1 MSPEQT
7 AGLAQARV
15 RAMAGIDPDDD
26 VYIADDQTYLDHVLA
41 KWLESNPGGDVDAC
55 RERALNS
62 WAGDT
67 APLPP
72 DAPPLSPKGQKA
84 ALIAYAANKR
94 WQIETGGITV
104 AGVNVP
110 TDDRAKLLLLGA
122 AQSMADGTSAPLI
135 VSGVNCGVMPKTT
148 FQAINT
154 AVIAHVQKTFASL
167 ATVLADI
174 EAGAIT
180 TTAQI
185 DAANW

>member
-1 MSPEQT
+1 M
-7 AGLAQARV
+7 V
-15 RAMAGIDPDDD
+15 GIDPDDAAY
-26 VYIADDQTYLDHVLA
+26 VADDQAYLAWVLA
-41 KWLESNPGGDVDAC
+41 KWRESNPGGDVDAC

-62 WAGDT
+62 WAGVA

-72 DAPPLSPKGQKA
+72 DAPPLSPEGQKA

-94 WQIETGGITV
+94 WQIETSGITV

-135 VSGVNCGVMPKTT
+135 VNGVNYGVVPKTT

-154 AVIAHVQKTFASL
+154 AVIAHVQKTIASL

-174 EAGAIT
+174 EAGTIT
-180 TTAQI
+180 STDQI
-185 DAANW
+185 NAASW